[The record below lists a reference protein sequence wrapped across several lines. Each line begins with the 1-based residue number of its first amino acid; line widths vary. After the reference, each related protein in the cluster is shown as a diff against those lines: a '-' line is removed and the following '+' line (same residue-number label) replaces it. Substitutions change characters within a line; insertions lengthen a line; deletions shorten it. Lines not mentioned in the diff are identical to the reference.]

1 VIRATL
7 ALLLAL
13 ALPLL
18 AGGTARADSDGPS
31 PRVTVVIGG
40 VSVVLV
46 AADGKMIAFVDR
58 IADNAPA
65 SDAELVVT
73 PIGGKPLPLSRA
85 GDGLLVA
92 PFDPAGR
99 YRDSFSIAVRSADGT
114 GQRAAEL
121 VYRAGPATAPLA
133 LAQAPARARI
143 ATLLGVALLSS
154 ALGAGVALLATLWYR
169 MLRRPAAPRASA
181 TRIGAA

>member
-133 LAQAPARARI
+133 QAPARARI